1 MTRKMGML
9 LAGEEAGSEERYQVT
24 HPHDGSV
31 VAEVARA
38 SEEDCDR
45 AVVAAQEAFADFG
58 RWPVY
63 RRLEVLDRVI
73 AGLADRQEELAQ
85 TICAEAGKPIRLARV
100 EAERSVVTFR
110 EAREETKRIPAD
122 VVTTDVEPKGEGRI
136 GILRRAPI
144 GPVLGI
150 TPFNFP
156 LNLAAHKVAPALA
169 AGCPIILKP
178 ASDTPIS
185 GLLLGEIVAGSGV
198 PPGTISVLPCR
209 PEVAEGMVRD
219 QRLRLLTFTGSAEV
233 GWRLKEV
240 AGRKRVAL
248 ELGGNAAVIVHSDAD
263 LALAVSRC
271 VFGAYLYMGQ
281 VCISVQRV
289 YVHRPVFAEFV
300 DRFIAEAGKLRLGHP
315 REETTDISALIRPAD
330 ADRVMGW
337 IEEAKARGARVLLGG
352 TREGAVVHPALLADV
367 PHDAKVSCQE
377 VFGPVALVEAYDDF
391 EEACRWVN
399 DSRYGLQAGLFT
411 YDTRLIFHAFNTIEV
426 GGLMVNEVSTY
437 RHDHMPYGGVKA
449 SGVGREGPKYA
460 IEEMTE
466 PRLLLLR
473 YGSLGA
479 GGTPAH

>member
-1 MTRKMGML
+1 MV
-9 LAGEEAGSEERYQVT
+9 LAGESVVSTDSYQVT

-31 VAEVARA
+31 VAEVSRA
-38 SEEDCDR
+38 TPGDCERAIGAAGQAFEE
-45 AVVAAQEAFADFG
+45 FG

-63 RRLEVLDRVI
+63 RRLEVLERVV

-85 TICAEAGKPIRLARV
+85 AICAEAGKPIRLARV
-100 EAERSVVTFR
+100 EAQRAVVTFQ
-110 EAREETKRIPAD
+110 EAREEAKRIAAE
-122 VVTTDVEPKGEGRI
+122 VVTTDVEPKGEDRI
-136 GILRRAPI
+136 GIVRRVPI

-185 GLLLGEIVAGSGV
+185 ALLLGEIVAGSGV
-198 PPGTISVLPCR
+198 PSGTISVLPCR
-209 PEVAEGMVRD
+209 PRVAEGLVRD
-219 QRLRLLTFTGSAEV
+219 PRLKLLTFTGSADV
-233 GWRLKEV
+233 GWRLKGV
-240 AGRKRVAL
+240 AGRKRVTL

-281 VCISVQRV
+281 VCISVQRI
-289 YVHRPVFAEFV
+289 YVHRPVFDEFV
-300 DRFIAEAGKLRLGHP
+300 EQFIAEAKQLRVGHP
-315 REETTDISALIRPAD
+315 QEESTDVSALIREAD
-330 ADRVMGW
+330 ADRVMDW
-337 IEEAKARGARVLLGG
+337 VEEAKAHGARVLLGG
-352 TREGAVVHPALLADV
+352 AREAAAVVCPTLLADV
-367 PHDAKVSCQE
+367 PRDAKVSCLE

-399 DSRYGLQAGLFT
+399 DSEYGLQAGLFT
-411 YDTRLIFHAFNTIEV
+411 YDARLIFHAFHTIEV

-437 RHDHMPYGGVKA
+437 RHDHMPYGGVKG

-466 PRLLLLR
+466 PRLLVLKYR
-473 YGSLGA
+473 
-479 GGTPAH
+479 

>member
-1 MTRKMGML
+1 MIRKTGML
-9 LAGEEAGSEERYQVT
+9 LAGEYVGSADCYQVT

-38 SEEDCDR
+38 SDEDCDR
-45 AVVAAQEAFADFG
+45 AVEAAEQAFAEFG

-73 AGLADRQEELAQ
+73 SGLADRQEELAQ
-85 TICAEAGKPIRLARV
+85 TICAEAGKPIRLARG
-100 EAERSVVTFR
+100 EAERAAVTFR
-110 EAREETKRIPAD
+110 EAREEAKRIPAE

-178 ASDTPIS
+178 ASDTPVS
-185 GLLLGEIVAGSGV
+185 GLLLGEIVASAGV

-219 QRLRLLTFTGSAEV
+219 RRLRLLSFTGSAEV

-281 VCISVQRV
+281 VCISVQLI
-289 YVHRPVFAEFV
+289 YVHRPVFNEFV
-300 DRFIAEAGKLRLGHP
+300 EGFIAEAKKLRLGHP
-315 REETTDISALIRPAD
+315 REETTDISALIRSAD
-330 ADRVMGW
+330 ADRVMEW

-352 TREGAVVHPALLADV
+352 TREGAIINPTLLADV
-367 PHDAKVSCQE
+367 AHDAKVSRGE

-391 EEACRWVN
+391 EEACGWVN
-399 DSRYGLQAGLFT
+399 DSEYGLQAGLFT
-411 YDTRLIFHAFNTIEV
+411 YDVRLIFHAFHTVEV

-473 YGSLGA
+473 YGSA
-479 GGTPAH
+479 GGK